1 MKKILK
7 FLTVSL
13 MLITLCSCGTD
24 QIFVP
29 DDDDSQSGSVIYVS
43 PADATAAVE
52 AGQT

>member
-1 MKKILK
+1 MKTFLK

-24 QIFVP
+24 QIIVP
-29 DDDDSQSGSVIYVS
+29 DDSESPSGSVIYVS

-52 AGQT
+52 A